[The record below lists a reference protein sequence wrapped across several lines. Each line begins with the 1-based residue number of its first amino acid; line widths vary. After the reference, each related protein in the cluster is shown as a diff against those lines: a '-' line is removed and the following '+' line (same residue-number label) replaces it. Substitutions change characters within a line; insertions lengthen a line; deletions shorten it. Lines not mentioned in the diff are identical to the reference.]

1 MAAIEKKNDTLGIR
15 MSESMMAALKG
26 IADADKLTVSE
37 LVINLVSREIE
48 ERRAYW
54 ARLDSIFR
62 DTELT
67 INAIR
72 VDQRDT
78 GLQART
84 HAGGNLK

>member
-1 MAAIEKKNDTLGIR
+1 MAAVEKKNDTLGIR
-15 MSESMMAALKG
+15 MSESMMSALKG